1 MICIIERKMSV
12 GELIKRYAFFVA
24 GLFVMAFGV
33 SFSIKANL
41 GTSPISSFPYVTS
54 LISPLSVGQAT
65 IAMHVVFIILQII
78 ILRRKYEPIQLMQLP
93 VAVVF
98 GYLTDFALWIV
109 DGLGYSNYL
118 QQWLLCII
126 GIVLVAVGVS
136 MEVAAGVVMLAGE
149 GVVLAVCRV
158 APIKFG
164 NMKIVFDVSLVVIS
178 IAVSWSMLGTVEGV
192 REGTVA
198 AALFVGFITKQLNRH
213 TRRLMNYIV
222 ARR

>member
-1 MICIIERKMSV
+1 M
-12 GELIKRYAFFVA
+12 
-24 GLFVMAFGV
+24 
-33 SFSIKANL
+33 
-41 GTSPISSFPYVTS
+41 
-54 LISPLSVGQAT
+54 
-65 IAMHVVFIILQII
+65 
-78 ILRRKYEPIQLMQLP
+78 
-93 VAVVF
+93 AVVF
-98 GYLTDFALWIV
+98 GYLTDLALWIV

-178 IAVSWSMLGTVEGV
+178 IAVSWSVLGTVEGV

-222 ARR
+222 ARI

>member
-1 MICIIERKMSV
+1 
-12 GELIKRYAFFVA
+12 
-24 GLFVMAFGV
+24 
-33 SFSIKANL
+33 
-41 GTSPISSFPYVTS
+41 
-54 LISPLSVGQAT
+54 
-65 IAMHVVFIILQII
+65 
-78 ILRRKYEPIQLMQLP
+78 
-93 VAVVF
+93 
-98 GYLTDFALWIV
+98 
-109 DGLGYSNYL
+109 
-118 QQWLLCII
+118 
-126 GIVLVAVGVS
+126 
-136 MEVAAGVVMLAGE
+136 MLAGE

-178 IAVSWSMLGTVEGV
+178 IAVSWSVLGTVEGV